1 MTDSVL
7 LFVIGLF
14 RLSLSSGS
22 SFGRL
27 YVSRNLSI
35 SSELS
40 SVLEYNCSCVVLFIS
55 EVSVKACI
63 SLFFLTLTRGLS
75 PLMRVSFF

>member
-14 RLSLSSGS
+14 RLSLPTG
-22 SFGRL
+22 
-27 YVSRNLSI
+27 
-35 SSELS
+35 
-40 SVLEYNCSCVVLFIS
+40 SVLVGCMFLGICQFLLSYPVFLNIIVCGSPFIS

-63 SLFFLTLTRGLS
+63 SLFS
-75 PLMRVSFF
+75 